1 MENTAT
7 AGNKGTGIRSDCF
20 VSLSISKSGGIH
32 LELKSK
38 VETMYGNQIKSLA
51 LDVLSHF
58 DIINANL
65 SIEDSGALPFVIAA
79 RIEAAIKCLID
90 TEKEYLLPALPIE
103 QITTEKDRLCVCRL
117 YVPGN
122 SPALMINAG
131 IYKPDGII
139 LDLEDSVAPSKKQ
152 EARLLVRN
160 ALRNIDFYGA
170 EKMVRINQLPQGLD
184 DLKFI
189 VPWNVNVIL
198 IPKCESAEE
207 VFQVNR
213 VLSSLQEKSG
223 SKTKIWLMPIIESAL
238 GIIRAYEIA
247 SSAENIVAMAIGLE
261 DYTADI
267 GAQRTMQGSESLFAR
282 SQLVNACRAAGI
294 QPNDSVFA
302 DFSDKE
308 GLFLTARKSK
318 EMGFDGMGCIH
329 PGQIKTIRE
338 GFSPDKEEIDKA
350 LKIADAFDK
359 ARAEGLGVTS
369 LGSKMIDPPVVKRAQ
384 KLLVFA
390 KQMGK
395 I

>member
-20 VSLSISKSGGIH
+20 VTLSISKSGGIH

-90 TEKEYLLPALPIE
+90 TEKEFLLPALPID
-103 QITTEKDRLCVCRL
+103 QIITEKDKLRVCRL

-139 LDLEDSVAPSKKQ
+139 LDLEDSVVPSKKQ

-213 VLSSLQEKSG
+213 IISDLQEKSG
-223 SKTKIWLMPIIESAL
+223 NKTRIWLMPIIESAL

-247 SSAENIVAMAIGLE
+247 SAAENIVAMAIGLE

-308 GLFLTARKSK
+308 GLFLSARKSK

-350 LKIADAFDK
+350 LKIVDAFDK
-359 ARAEGLGVTS
+359 AQAEGLGVTS